1 MTTSSLIKELLEA
14 GVHFG
19 HQTKRWNPK
28 MRRFIF
34 GERSGI
40 YIIDLEQT
48 ERVLSTAMEFVTSVT
63 ARGERIL
70 FVGTKRQA
78 QETVRALG
86 HQCEQPYVVNR
97 WLGGT
102 LTNFATVRS
111 SVARLRQ
118 LRTWHSEGRFERL
131 SKKEAS
137 QLTKEL
143 QRLEYNLEG
152 VTDME
157 RLPGALF
164 VIDPHREAIAV
175 REANRLSI
183 PVVAICDTNCDPDII
198 SYAVPGNDDAM
209 RAIRLLTGKMA
220 EACLAG
226 RAQFAAVQ
234 PMQPASTVA
243 AAPEAEAAVA
253 VAEAPPTGLVTVD
266 ALDAEVVLPPM
277 VETLEKS
284 PDLVVPKAKRPVR
297 PRATK
302 RASPAGE

>member
-1 MTTSSLIKELLEA
+1 MTTLLLIKDLLEA

-40 YIIDLEQT
+40 YIIDLQQT
-48 ERVLSTAMEFVTSVT
+48 ERVLNDAVDFITSIA
-63 ARGERIL
+63 ARGQQVL
-70 FVGTKRQA
+70 MVATKRQA
-78 QETVRALG
+78 KEAVRALG
-86 HQCEQPYVVNR
+86 RQCEQPFVVNR

-111 SVARLRQ
+111 SVTRLRQ
-118 LRTWHSEGRFERL
+118 LRMWRDEGRFERL

-152 VTDME
+152 ITDME

-175 REANRLSI
+175 REANRLGV
-183 PVVAICDTNCDPDII
+183 PVVAICDTNCDPDVI
-198 SYAVPGNDDAM
+198 SFAVPGNDDAM
-209 RAIRLLTGKMA
+209 RAIRLLTGKVA
-220 EACLAG
+220 DACLAG
-226 RAQFAAVQ
+226 RQQYAAVQ
-234 PMQPASTVA
+234 PMAPSSAQDPALAEALVA
-243 AAPEAEAAVA
+243 ATEVPAKGP
-253 VAEAPPTGLVTVD
+253 VTVE
-266 ALDAEVVLPPM
+266 ALEAEVVLPPI
-277 VETLEKS
+277 VETLEQS
-284 PDLVVPKAKRPVR
+284 PAPVPPKAKRPVR
-297 PRATK
+297 PRTAK
-302 RASPAGE
+302 RTSPAGE